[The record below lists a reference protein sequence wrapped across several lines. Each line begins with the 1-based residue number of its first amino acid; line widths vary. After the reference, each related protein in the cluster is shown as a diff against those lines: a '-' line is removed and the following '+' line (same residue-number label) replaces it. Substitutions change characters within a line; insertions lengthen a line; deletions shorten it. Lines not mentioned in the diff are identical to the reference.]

1 MKVTFEQLK
10 AAFNRVLI
18 SRGVD
23 SETADACAEMFARTT
38 ESGVYSHGV
47 NRFPRFIQQLENGD
61 IIPDAQPKRITSLG
75 AIEQWDAQ
83 RSIGN
88 LTAKKMMDRA
98 IELAADHGIGLVA
111 LRNANHW
118 MRGGSYGWQ
127 AAEKGYIGICWT
139 NSIAVMPPWGAKE
152 CRIGTNPL
160 IVAIPSTPI
169 TMVDMSMSMFSY
181 GMLEVNR
188 LAGRQ
193 LPVDGGF
200 DDEGNLTKEPGVIE
214 KNRRILPMGYW
225 KGSGMSIV
233 LDMIATLL
241 SDGASVAEV
250 TEDNSDEYGIS
261 QIFIAI
267 EVDKLI
273 DGPTRDAKLQRI
285 MDYVTSAERADEN
298 QAIRLPGHEF
308 TTLLAENRRNVLPLM
323 TACGQKSRRYK
334 EISHDFWTY
343 RAAQSVP
350 FARRH

>member
-1 MKVTFEQLK
+1 MKVSFAELK
-10 AAFNRVLI
+10 EAFSRVLLA
-18 SRGVD
+18 RGIAAD
-23 SETADACAEMFARTT
+23 TAEACAEMFARTT
-38 ESGVYSHGV
+38 EAGVSSHGV
-47 NRFPRFIQQLENGD
+47 NRFPRFIQQLDNGD
-61 IIPDAQPKRITSLG
+61 IIPDALPKRVVSLG

-98 IELAADHGIGLVA
+98 TELAADHGIGLVA
-111 LRNANHW
+111 VRNANHW

-139 NSIAVMPPWGAKE
+139 NSIAVMPPWGAKT

-160 IVAIPSTPI
+160 IVAIPSSPI

-188 LAGRQ
+188 LAGHQ

-200 DDEGNLTKEPGVIE
+200 DDAGNLTRDPAPIE

-225 KGSGMSIV
+225 KGSGLSIV

-267 EVDKLI
+267 EVDRLI
-273 DGPTRDAKLQRI
+273 DGASKDAKLQRI
-285 MDYVTSAERADEN
+285 MDFITSAERADEN
-298 QAIRLPGHEF
+298 VAIRLPGHEF
-308 TTLLAENRRNVLPLM
+308 TRLTEENRRHGITV
-323 TACGQKSRRYK
+323 
-334 EISHDFWTY
+334 DD
-343 RAAQSVP
+343 SVWEKIQ
-350 FARRH
+350 AL

>member
-1 MKVTFEQLK
+1 MNWLPITVLVWWHHVMPTTDARRQLRLAGGGK
-10 AAFNRVLI
+10 RLYWHLL
-18 SRGVD
+18 D
-23 SETADACAEMFARTT
+23 
-38 ESGVYSHGV
+38 
-47 NRFPRFIQQLENGD
+47 QLH
-61 IIPDAQPKRITSLG
+61 R
-75 AIEQWDAQ
+75 
-83 RSIGN
+83 
-88 LTAKKMMDRA
+88 
-98 IELAADHGIGLVA
+98 
-111 LRNANHW
+111 RNA
-118 MRGGSYGWQ
+118 
-127 AAEKGYIGICWT
+127 
-139 NSIAVMPPWGAKE
+139 AVGRKE

-250 TEDNSDEYGIS
+250 TQDNSDEYGIS

-308 TTLLAENRRNVLPLM
+308 TTLLAENRRNGITV
-323 TACGQKSRRYK
+323 
-334 EISHDFWTY
+334 DD
-343 RAAQSVP
+343 SVW
-350 FARRH
+350 AKIQAL

>member
-1 MKVTFEQLK
+1 MLLSFTELK
-10 AAFNRVLI
+10 AEFERVLLK
-18 SRGVD
+18 RRVAA
-23 SETADACAEMFARTT
+23 ETAEACADMFARTT

-47 NRFPRFIQQLENGD
+47 NRFPRFIQQLDNGD
-61 IIPDAQPKRITSLG
+61 VIPDAQPTRITSLG

-83 RSIGN
+83 RAIGN
-88 LTAKKMMDRA
+88 LTAKAMMDRA
-98 IELAADHGIGLVA
+98 ISLAADHGIGLVA

-127 AAEKGYIGICWT
+127 AAEQGYIGICWT

-160 IVAIPSTPI
+160 IVAIPGNPI

-200 DDEGNLTKEPGVIE
+200 DDDGNLTREPGVIE

-225 KGSGMSIV
+225 KGSGLSIV

-250 TEDNSDEYGIS
+250 TQDNRDEYGVS

-267 EVDKLI
+267 EVDRLI
-273 DGPTRDAKLQRI
+273 DGATRDAKLQRI
-285 MDYVTSAERADEN
+285 MDFITSAERADEN
-298 QAIRLPGHEF
+298 VAIRLPGHEF
-308 TTLLAENRRNVLPLM
+308 TRMQAENRRNGITVDDRVWAKIQAL
-323 TACGQKSRRYK
+323 
-334 EISHDFWTY
+334 
-343 RAAQSVP
+343 
-350 FARRH
+350 

>member
-250 TEDNSDEYGIS
+250 TQDNSDEYGIS

-308 TTLLAENRRNVLPLM
+308 TTLLAENAVTASLLM
-323 TACGQKSRRYK
+323 TACGPKSRRYE

>member
-1 MKVTFEQLK
+1 MKRVAYEEMVAQFT
-10 AAFNRVLI
+10 RVLEKH
-18 SRGVD
+18 GF
-23 SETADACAEMFARTT
+23 TPADAKDAAVIFAQNSL
-38 ESGVYSHGV
+38 SGVYSHGL
-47 NRFPRFIQQLENGD
+47 NRFPRVVSYLEKGEIDPLARAECISRMGSMERWDGHRGFGPLNAQRAMERACALAKENGV
-61 IIPDAQPKRITSLG
+61 
-75 AIEQWDAQ
+75 
-83 RSIGN
+83 
-88 LTAKKMMDRA
+88 
-98 IELAADHGIGLVA
+98 GIVA
-111 LRNANHW
+111 LGNNNHW

-188 LAGRQ
+188 LAGRE

-200 DDEGNLTKEPGVIE
+200 DDEGHLTKEPGVIE

-225 KGSGMSIV
+225 KGSGLSIV

-241 SDGASVAEV
+241 SNGSSVAEV
-250 TEDNSDEYGIS
+250 TQENSDEYGVS

-273 DGPTRDAKLQRI
+273 DGATRDAKLQRI
-285 MDYVTSAERADEN
+285 MDFITTAERADEN
-298 QAIRLPGHEF
+298 VAVRLPGHEF
-308 TTLLAENRRNVLPLM
+308 TRLLDENRRNGITV
-323 TACGQKSRRYK
+323 
-334 EISHDFWTY
+334 DD
-343 RAAQSVP
+343 SVW
-350 FARRH
+350 AKIQAL

>member
-250 TEDNSDEYGIS
+250 TQDNSDEYGIS

-273 DGPTRDAKLQRI
+273 DGATRDAKLQRI
-285 MDYVTSAERADEN
+285 MDYVTTAERADEN

-308 TTLLAENRRNVLPLM
+308 TTLLAENRRNGITVDDSVW
-323 TACGQKSRRYK
+323 AKSRRYK

-343 RAAQSVP
+343 RTAQSVP

>member
-1 MKVTFEQLK
+1 MKRVPYEVMVNEFE
-10 AAFNRVLI
+10 RVLTKY
-18 SRGVD
+18 GF
-23 SETADACAEMFARTT
+23 EPKDAKASAELFAQN
-38 ESGVYSHGV
+38 SMAGVYSHGL
-47 NRFPRFIQQLENGD
+47 NRFPRVVEYLKKGEID
-61 IIPDAQPKRITSLG
+61 PKVKAEKIMGFG
-75 AIEQWDAQ
+75 AFERWDGH
-83 RSIGN
+83 RGFGPLN
-88 LTAKKMMDRA
+88 AKLAMDRA
-98 IELAADHGIGLVA
+98 VELAKEFGMGIVA
-111 LRNANHW
+111 LGNNNHW

-160 IVAIPSTPI
+160 IVAIPSSPI

-188 LAGRQ
+188 LAGRE

-200 DDEGNLTKEPGVIE
+200 DDEGNLTKEPGIIE

-250 TEDNSDEYGIS
+250 TQDNSDEYGIS

-273 DGPTRDAKLQRI
+273 DGSTRDAKLQRI

-308 TTLLAENRRNVLPLM
+308 TTLLAENRRNGITV
-323 TACGQKSRRYK
+323 
-334 EISHDFWTY
+334 DD
-343 RAAQSVP
+343 SVW
-350 FARRH
+350 AKIQAL

>member
-1 MKVTFEQLK
+1 MKRVAYEEMVAQFT
-10 AAFNRVLI
+10 RVLEKH
-18 SRGVD
+18 GF
-23 SETADACAEMFARTT
+23 TPADAKDAAVIFAQNSL
-38 ESGVYSHGV
+38 SGVYSHGL
-47 NRFPRFIQQLENGD
+47 NRFPRVVSYLEKGEIDPLARAECISRMGSMERWDGHRGFGPLNAQRAMERACALAKENGV
-61 IIPDAQPKRITSLG
+61 
-75 AIEQWDAQ
+75 
-83 RSIGN
+83 
-88 LTAKKMMDRA
+88 
-98 IELAADHGIGLVA
+98 GIVA
-111 LRNANHW
+111 LGNNNHW

-250 TEDNSDEYGIS
+250 TQDNSDEYGVS

-273 DGPTRDAKLQRI
+273 DGATRDAKLQRI
-285 MDYVTSAERADEN
+285 MDYITTAERADEN

-308 TTLLAENRRNVLPLM
+308 TTLLAENRRNGITV
-323 TACGQKSRRYK
+323 
-334 EISHDFWTY
+334 DD
-343 RAAQSVP
+343 SVW
-350 FARRH
+350 AKIQAL

>member
-308 TTLLAENRRNVLPLM
+308 TTLLAENRRNGITV
-323 TACGQKSRRYK
+323 
-334 EISHDFWTY
+334 DD
-343 RAAQSVP
+343 SVWRFRCAWSNTP
-350 FARRH
+350 DHHRRHAGAQRS

>member
-200 DDEGNLTKEPGVIE
+200 DDEGNLTWRYREESPHFADGLLERFWHVDCAGYDRYSPFR
-214 KNRRILPMGYW
+214 RRIRCRSHPG
-225 KGSGMSIV
+225 
-233 LDMIATLL
+233 
-241 SDGASVAEV
+241 
-250 TEDNSDEYGIS
+250 
-261 QIFIAI
+261 Q
-267 EVDKLI
+267 
-273 DGPTRDAKLQRI
+273 QR
-285 MDYVTSAERADEN
+285 R
-298 QAIRLPGHEF
+298 IRHF
-308 TTLLAENRRNVLPLM
+308 TNFY
-323 TACGQKSRRYK
+323 C
-334 EISHDFWTY
+334 H
-343 RAAQSVP
+343 
-350 FARRH
+350 

>member
-1 MKVTFEQLK
+1 MRVSFDQLK
-10 AAFNRVLI
+10 QEFERVLLA
-18 SRGVD
+18 RGVQA
-23 SETADACAEMFARTT
+23 ETASECATMFAQTT

-47 NRFPRFIQQLENGD
+47 NRFPRFIQQLEAGD
-61 IIPDAQPKRITSLG
+61 IIPDAQAKRVLALG

-98 IELAADHGIGLVA
+98 MSLASDHGIGLIAV
-111 LRNANHW
+111 RNANHW

-160 IVAIPSTPI
+160 IVAIPGNPI

-188 LAGRQ
+188 LAGRE

-200 DDEGNLTKEPGVIE
+200 DDEGNLTREPGVIE

-225 KGSGMSIV
+225 KGSGLSIV

-267 EVDKLI
+267 EVDRLI
-273 DGPTRDAKLQRI
+273 EGATRDAKLQRI
-285 MDYVTSAERADEN
+285 MDYVKEAERANPEV
-298 QAIRLPGHEF
+298 AIRLPGHEF
-308 TTLLAENRRNVLPLM
+308 TQLLAENRRNGI
-323 TACGQKSRRYK
+323 T
-334 EISHDFWTY
+334 IDD
-343 RAAQSVP
+343 SVW
-350 FARRH
+350 AKIQAL